1 MKKINFKTDLK
12 LKLPIVIIAILIFI
26 GILSY
31 QFTDKNFYLIST
43 IIGVLILFAIILS
56 IIGLLRSIKKL
67 KGSKTKRRMFRL
79 FAGGFLICVLLY
91 LIIDNIVNAIK
102 YLT

>member
-1 MKKINFKTDLK
+1 MVNIAAKTIQQAFLIKKVAYNQ
-12 LKLPIVIIAILIFI
+12 PC
-26 GILSY
+26 
-31 QFTDKNFYLIST
+31 
-43 IIGVLILFAIILS
+43 LILFAIILS

-67 KGSKTKRRMFRL
+67 KGPKTKRRMFSL

>member
-1 MKKINFKTDLK
+1 MKKINFKTDFK
-12 LKLPIVIIAILIFI
+12 VKLPIVIIAILVFI

-67 KGSKTKRRMFRL
+67 KGSKTKRRMFSL
-79 FAGGFLICVLLY
+79 FAGDFLICVLLY

>member
-1 MKKINFKTDLK
+1 MKKINFKTDFK
-12 LKLPIVIIAILIFI
+12 VKLPIVIIAILVFI

>member
-1 MKKINFKTDLK
+1 MKKINFKTDFK
-12 LKLPIVIIAILIFI
+12 VKLPIVIIAILVFI

-67 KGSKTKRRMFRL
+67 KGPKTKRRMFSL

-91 LIIDNIVNAIK
+91 LIIDNIINAIK

>member
-1 MKKINFKTDLK
+1 MKKINFKTDFK
-12 LKLPIVIIAILIFI
+12 VKLPIVIIAILVFI

-91 LIIDNIVNAIK
+91 LIIDNIINAIK